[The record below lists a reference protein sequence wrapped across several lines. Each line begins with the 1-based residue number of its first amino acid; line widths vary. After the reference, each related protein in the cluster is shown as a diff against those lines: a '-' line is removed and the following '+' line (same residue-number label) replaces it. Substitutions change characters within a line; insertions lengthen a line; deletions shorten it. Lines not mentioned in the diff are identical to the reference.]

1 MSADAAHPSRRLT
14 VAPPLAPTTYLR
26 RRRPRLPFPLED
38 QDHRL
43 YARARHGLYHGVRAL
58 GIQPG
63 DEALVPAY
71 HHGSE
76 IETLSRAG
84 VICRFYDC
92 DERLAPD
99 EQQLESLRGPRTRLL
114 FLIHYFGLPQ
124 EAAHWRAWCDR
135 SGLMLLED
143 CAQAWLASSDGAP
156 VGSYGDL
163 AIFCL
168 HKSVG
173 LPDGGAMV
181 SRHPPPRPSSRRPL
195 GVRQVVLRHRDWV
208 AQRAARLARTPPPEL
223 GAETRQEVPSRAFDL
238 GDPDTPASRLT
249 TYLLPRVDASA
260 AAAKRRLHFEYLLDR
275 LADAVPL
282 PLRAVPAGAAP
293 YVLVVACT
301 EKDALL
307 DHLAMHGIVG
317 GSLWQTPHP
326 LLGVADF
333 PVARRLRS
341 TLVGLPVHQEL
352 SSRDL
357 HRIADVFERRTGC
370 HAAGQRR
377 A

>member
-1 MSADAAHPSRRLT
+1 MSADAARPPCRLS
-14 VAPPLAPTTYLR
+14 VAPPLAPTAYLR
-26 RRRPRLPFPLED
+26 GRRRHLPFPLEEPE
-38 QDHRL
+38 HRL

-92 DERLAPD
+92 DDRLAPD
-99 EQQLESLRGPRTRLL
+99 EQQLESLRGPQTRFL
-114 FLIHYFGLPQ
+114 FLIHYYGLPQ
-124 EAAHWRAWCDR
+124 EAAHWRTWCDQR
-135 SGLMLLED
+135 GLMLLED
-143 CAQAWLASSDGAP
+143 CAQAWLAWSGGAP

-168 HKSVG
+168 HKSFG

-181 SRHPPPRPSSRRPL
+181 SRHPPPPPTLRRRL
-195 GVRQVVLRHRDWV
+195 GARQVAIRHRDWL
-208 AQRAARLARTPPPEL
+208 AQRSARLARTPPPEV
-223 GAETRQEVPSRAFDL
+223 GVETRRERPSRAFDL

-249 TYLLPRVDASA
+249 TFLLHRVEVSA
-260 AAAKRRLHFEYLLDR
+260 AAAKRRSHFQYLLDR
-275 LADAVPL
+275 LADAVPP
-282 PLRAVPAGAAP
+282 PLRTVPAGAAP
-293 YVLVVACT
+293 YVLIVAST

-317 GSLWQTPHP
+317 GSLWETPHP
-326 LLGVADF
+326 LLGASRF
-333 PVARRLRS
+333 PVASRLRS

-352 SSRDL
+352 SPRDL
-357 HRIADVFERRTGC
+357 KRIADVFERRPEG
-370 HAAGQRR
+370 RR
-377 A
+377 P